1 MSKLEELIKEF
12 CPNGVKYKRI
22 NEFTKLLRGKRL
34 TKSQLVENGKY
45 AVYHGS
51 LVPLGYY
58 NEANRDSGVI
68 IVNTGGIGG
77 VGYSDTPFWCSDGC
91 FCLAHSPKMVDK
103 YVYYALVGFKDYLI
117 SRTRVGGVPTI
128 DSDTV
133 LSIKIPLPAL
143 PVQREIVR
151 ILDSFTLY
159 SAELTA
165 ELTAR
170 RKQYEFYRDKL
181 LNFSEVSVKK
191 YKLKEI
197 ADIYLGLT
205 YTPRYVEHG
214 VTFISSK
221 NIAND
226 YLDLRDVKYIS
237 YEEYTKATSN
247 AKPKKGDILFTR
259 VGSNLGHP
267 TIVNIEK
274 ELCIFVSVGYLR
286 VNPQIAI
293 NKYIKHWMNTDSF
306 WNQVNSKV
314 GNAPKANLNSSW
326 MREFN
331 ICLPP
336 MDVQERIVKVLDNFD
351 AICSDLGIGLPA
363 EIEKRQK
370 QYEYYREKLL
380 TFNGK
385 YATILT
391 ERNGTERNGTERNGT
406 ERAGLIRL
414 LQYVYGFAFVR
425 LGDIATI
432 ERGGNFQ
439 KKDFVNEG
447 YPCIHYGQI
456 YTKYGISADKT
467 ITFVSNEVAKKSK
480 TAKSND
486 IIMAVTSENVEDVCK
501 CVVWLGNENIAV
513 SGHTAI
519 IHSTQNAKYLA
530 YYFCTSMFFEQKK
543 RYIHGTKVIEVTPS
557 DLANIVIPLPT
568 IEKQKEI
575 VEILDKFDSLC
586 NDLSAGLPAEIEH
599 RQKQYEYYRD
609 KLLRFK

>member
-12 CPNGVKYKRI
+12 CPNGVEYVKIGSVVNYEQPSKYLVKKADYKEEYSTPVLTAGQTFILGYTNEMNGIYNASKDSPVIIFDDFTGAFKWVDFPFKVKSSAIKFLKANEKRAMLRYIFHVMGNI
-22 NEFTKLLRGKRL
+22 NLTSTEHKRL
-34 TKSQLVENGKY
+34 W
-45 AVYHGS
+45 
-51 LVPLGYY
+51 
-58 NEANRDSGVI
+58 I
-68 IVNTGGIGG
+68 GI
-77 VGYSDTPFWCSDGC
+77 YSE
-91 FCLAHSPKMVDK
+91 LQ
-103 YVYYALVGFKDYLI
+103 
-117 SRTRVGGVPTI
+117 
-128 DSDTV
+128 
-133 LSIKIPLPAL
+133 IPLPAL

-226 YLDLRDVKYIS
+226 YLDLSDVKYIS

-326 MREFN
+326 MREFD

-336 MDVQERIVKVLDNFD
+336 IDVQERIVKVLDNFD
-351 AICSDLGIGLPA
+351 AICSDLGIGIPA

-370 QYEYYREKLL
+370 QYEYYR
-380 TFNGK
+380 
-385 YATILT
+385 
-391 ERNGTERNGTERNGT
+391 
-406 ERAGLIRL
+406 
-414 LQYVYGFAFVR
+414 
-425 LGDIATI
+425 
-432 ERGGNFQ
+432 
-439 KKDFVNEG
+439 
-447 YPCIHYGQI
+447 
-456 YTKYGISADKT
+456 
-467 ITFVSNEVAKKSK
+467 
-480 TAKSND
+480 
-486 IIMAVTSENVEDVCK
+486 
-501 CVVWLGNENIAV
+501 
-513 SGHTAI
+513 
-519 IHSTQNAKYLA
+519 
-530 YYFCTSMFFEQKK
+530 
-543 RYIHGTKVIEVTPS
+543 
-557 DLANIVIPLPT
+557 
-568 IEKQKEI
+568 
-575 VEILDKFDSLC
+575 
-586 NDLSAGLPAEIEH
+586 
-599 RQKQYEYYRD
+599 D
-609 KLLRFK
+609 KLLRF